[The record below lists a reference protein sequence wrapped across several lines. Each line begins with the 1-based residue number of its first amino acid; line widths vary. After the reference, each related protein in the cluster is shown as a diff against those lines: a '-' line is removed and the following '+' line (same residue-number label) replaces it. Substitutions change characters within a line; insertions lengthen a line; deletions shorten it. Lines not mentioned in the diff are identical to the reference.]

1 MAEEV
6 LKVTRHPNYAVLTLN
21 RPEKR
26 NALNQPVIEA
36 LNNALVKF
44 ESDREIRALLL
55 RGEGASFCAGID
67 LKEVAEASGSHN
79 PTSLETVFGRLE
91 RFPVPTIAAIQGA
104 ALAGGL
110 ELALHCDLR
119 IASENAKLGM
129 TLGRVGLMVPYDFTR
144 KLIEV
149 CGSANTAWILYTA
162 DLLDA
167 ERSRHM
173 NIVHEVVADAK
184 LGEAATALAERIADN
199 APLSLRAMKATV
211 RPAMTDT
218 PMPRSA
224 CRSSNQTCSADVSS
238 LVSTAGPRPSLIS
251 MPRAIRDFGART
263 SATGPKRRRQAR
275 QARCRPPLRSPPCC
289 CWMRSARSGRRAARA
304 RRSRPWRWR

>member
-1 MAEEV
+1 VVQAGSVVAAEKVRMIASLDGGWWGVRCSASNVTFSSQGATYMAEEV

-26 NALNQPVIEA
+26 NALNQPLIDA
-36 LNNALVKF
+36 INDALVKF
-44 ESDREIRALLL
+44 ENDKEIRALLL
-55 RGEGASFCAGID
+55 RGEGSSFCAGID
-67 LKEVAEASGSHN
+67 LKEVDEAESGHN
-79 PTSLETVFGRLE
+79 PTSLESVFGRLE
-91 RFPVPTIAAIQGA
+91 RFPVPTIAAVQGA

-119 IASENAKLGM
+119 IASDNARLGM

-167 ERSRHM
+167 ERGHQM
-173 NIVHEVVADAK
+173 NIVHEVVADSK
-184 LGEAATALAERIADN
+184 LGEATTALAEKIAAN

-211 RPAMTDT
+211 R
-218 PMPRSA
+218 
-224 CRSSNQTCSADVSS
+224 
-238 LVSTAGPRPSLIS
+238 
-251 MPRAIRDFGART
+251 
-263 SATGPKRRRQAR
+263 
-275 QARCRPPLRSPPCC
+275 RCMSETFDAWHDDMLQ
-289 CWMRSARSGRRAARA
+289 MARSVRESSDAKEGVRAFLEKRKPVWKAQ
-304 RRSRPWRWR
+304 

>member
-6 LKVTRHPNYAVLTLN
+6 LKVTRHANYAVLTLN

-26 NALNQPVIEA
+26 NALNQPLIDA
-36 LNNALVKF
+36 INDALVKF
-44 ESDREIRALLL
+44 ENDKEIRALLL
-55 RGEGASFCAGID
+55 RGEGSSFCAGID
-67 LKEVAEASGSHN
+67 LKEVDEAESGHN
-79 PTSLETVFGRLE
+79 PTSLESVFGRLE
-91 RFPVPTIAAIQGA
+91 RFPVPTIAAVQGA

-119 IASENAKLGM
+119 VASDNARLGM

-167 ERSRHM
+167 ERGHQM
-173 NIVHEVVADAK
+173 NIVHEVVADSK
-184 LGEAATALAERIADN
+184 LGEATTALAEKIAAN

-211 RPAMTDT
+211 R
-218 PMPRSA
+218 
-224 CRSSNQTCSADVSS
+224 
-238 LVSTAGPRPSLIS
+238 
-251 MPRAIRDFGART
+251 
-263 SATGPKRRRQAR
+263 
-275 QARCRPPLRSPPCC
+275 RCMSETFDAWHDDMLK
-289 CWMRSARSGRRAARA
+289 MARSVRESSDAKEGVRAFLEKRKPVWKAQ
-304 RRSRPWRWR
+304 

>member
-26 NALNQPVIEA
+26 NALNQPMIEA

-55 RGEGASFCAGID
+55 RGEGAHFCSGID
-67 LKEVAEASGSHN
+67 LKEVAEASGPHN
-79 PTSLETVFGRLE
+79 PTSLEAVFGRLE

-104 ALAGGL
+104 AITGGL

-119 IASENAKLGM
+119 IASENAKMGM
-129 TLGRVGLMVPYDFTR
+129 TLGRVGLVVPYDFAR

-167 ERSRHM
+167 ERGRRM
-173 NIVHEVVADAK
+173 NLVHEVVADAK
-184 LGEAATALAERIADN
+184 LGETATA
-199 APLSLRAMKATV
+199 
-211 RPAMTDT
+211 
-218 PMPRSA
+218 
-224 CRSSNQTCSADVSS
+224 
-238 LVSTAGPRPSLIS
+238 AGRE
-251 MPRAIRDFGART
+251 D
-263 SATGPKRRRQAR
+263 RRQRA
-275 QARCRPPLRSPPCC
+275 AL
-289 CWMRSARSGRRAARA
+289 SARYERNGAPMHERELRRVARRSVADGALGSRQPRRPGRRARVPGKAQAGVEGRVALARLSVV
-304 RRSRPWRWR
+304 SRK

>member
-55 RGEGASFCAGID
+55 RGEGAHFCSGID
-67 LKEVAEASGSHN
+67 LKEVAEASGPHN
-79 PTSLETVFGRLE
+79 PTSLEAVFGRLE

-104 ALAGGL
+104 AITGGL

-119 IASENAKLGM
+119 IASENAKMGM
-129 TLGRVGLMVPYDFTR
+129 TLGRVGLVVPYDFAR

-167 ERSRHM
+167 ERGRRM
-173 NIVHEVVADAK
+173 NLVHEVVADAK
-184 LGEAATALAERIADN
+184 LGEATTRLAEKIADN
-199 APLSLRAMKATV
+199 APLSLRAMKGMV
-211 RPAMTDT
+211 R
-218 PMPRSA
+218 
-224 CRSSNQTCSADVSS
+224 
-238 LVSTAGPRPSLIS
+238 
-251 MPRAIRDFGART
+251 
-263 SATGPKRRRQAR
+263 
-275 QARCRPPLRSPPCC
+275 RCMSESFDAWHDDLLQ
-289 CWMRSARSGRRAARA
+289 MARSVRDSHDAREGVRAFLEKRKPVWKAE
-304 RRSRPWRWR
+304 

>member
-1 MAEEV
+1 MGARWPCDAFVDNRISKERSTMAEEV
-6 LKVTRHPNYAVLTLN
+6 LKVTRHQNYAVLTLN

-26 NALNQPVIEA
+26 NALNQPLIDA
-36 LNNALVKF
+36 LDQALRKF
-44 ESDREIRALLL
+44 ENDREIRALLL

-67 LKEVAEASGSHN
+67 LKEVDEASGVHN
-79 PTSLETVFGRLE
+79 PTSLESVFGRLE
-91 RFPVPTIAAIQGA
+91 RFPVPTIAAVQGA

-119 IASENAKLGM
+119 IASDNAKLGM

-167 ERSRHM
+167 ERGRHM
-173 NIVHEVVADAK
+173 NIVHDVVADAK
-184 LGEAATALAERIADN
+184 LGEATTALAEKIAAN

-211 RPAMTDT
+211 R
-218 PMPRSA
+218 
-224 CRSSNQTCSADVSS
+224 
-238 LVSTAGPRPSLIS
+238 
-251 MPRAIRDFGART
+251 
-263 SATGPKRRRQAR
+263 
-275 QARCRPPLRSPPCC
+275 RCMSETFDAWHDDMLQ
-289 CWMRSARSGRRAARA
+289 MARSVRESSDAKEGVRAFLEKRKPVWKAQ
-304 RRSRPWRWR
+304 

>member
-26 NALNQPVIEA
+26 NALNQPLIEA
-36 LNNALVKF
+36 LNQALIQF
-44 ESDREIRALLL
+44 ENDREIRALLL

-67 LKEVAEASGSHN
+67 LKEVDETSGVHN
-79 PTSLETVFGRLE
+79 PTSLESVFGRLE
-91 RFPVPTIAAIQGA
+91 RFPVPTIAAVQGA

-119 IASENAKLGM
+119 IASDNARLGM

-167 ERSRHM
+167 ERGRHM
-173 NIVHEVVADAK
+173 NIVHDVVADAK
-184 LGEAATALAERIADN
+184 LGEATAALAEKIAAN

-211 RPAMTDT
+211 R
-218 PMPRSA
+218 
-224 CRSSNQTCSADVSS
+224 
-238 LVSTAGPRPSLIS
+238 
-251 MPRAIRDFGART
+251 
-263 SATGPKRRRQAR
+263 
-275 QARCRPPLRSPPCC
+275 RCMSETFDAWHDDMLQ
-289 CWMRSARSGRRAARA
+289 MARSVRESSDAKEGVRAFLEKRKPVWKAQ
-304 RRSRPWRWR
+304 